1 VNSPIRLPLASFLSS
16 ASLVAFVFLVSFVS
30 LVSLVSLTA
39 QTRTIADPDELY
51 RQREDLSSAARAADL
66 WAQRS
71 DVDFEAAWKLSRAC
85 YWLGTH
91 QTDQNARNALE
102 RGVNAGER
110 AIRLGSDRSEGHFW
124 LAANMGRL
132 AESFGLIKAMKYR
145 GRIKDELER
154 VLMID
159 PAWQGGSADAALGQ
173 WYATVPRLFGG
184 SRQRAEQHLRR
195 ALDRDANSTSA
206 LSFLGEMLASEGRT
220 DEARDLLRRVVN
232 APFDAEWAPEDRELK
247 QRSATLLKKIGG

>member
-1 VNSPIRLPLASFLSS
+1 
-16 ASLVAFVFLVSFVS
+16 VSFVS
-30 LVSLVSLTA
+30 FVSFVSVTA

-71 DVDFEAAWKLSRAC
+71 DIDFEAAWKLSRAC

-91 QTDQNARNALE
+91 QSDQNARNALE

-110 AIRLGSDRSEGHFW
+110 AIRLGSDHSEGHFW

-195 ALDRDANSTSA
+195 ALDLDANSTSA

-232 APFDAEWAPEDRELK
+232 VPFDAEWAPEDRELK
-247 QRSATLLKKIGG
+247 QRSAALLKKIGG

>member
-1 VNSPIRLPLASFLSS
+1 VNSPVRPPLASFLSS
-16 ASLVAFVFLVSFVS
+16 ASLVAFVSFVFFVSFVS
-30 LVSLVSLTA
+30 FVSLTA

-71 DVDFEAAWKLSRAC
+71 DNDFEAAWKLSRAC

-91 QTDQNARNALE
+91 QSDQNARNALE

-110 AIRLGSDRSEGHFW
+110 AIRLGSDRCEGHFW

-220 DEARDLLRRVVN
+220 DDARDLLQRVVN

-247 QRSATLLKKIGG
+247 QRSAALLKKIGG

>member
-1 VNSPIRLPLASFLSS
+1 M
-16 ASLVAFVFLVSFVS
+16 
-30 LVSLVSLTA
+30 SLTA